1 MIAFLNEFLN
11 RTTIVSATL
20 PLKNEDVTYDSMKTL
35 ESRIFNSMAEGGVGG
50 YGGKYRIQ
58 HRVLI
63 LSA

>member
-35 ESRIFNSMAEGGVGG
+35 ESRIFNSGVSEFNIGN
-50 YGGKYRIQ
+50 
-58 HRVLI
+58 
-63 LSA
+63 